1 MEISEAWRFAL
12 ENSRLKG
19 GHMPKQKTR
28 KSVARR
34 FRVTKSGKV
43 LRRQGF
49 RRHLNVKKSKSKK
62 RRLSKTIATNKIYA
76 KKIRKALG
84 K

>member
-1 MEISEAWRFAL
+1 
-12 ENSRLKG
+12 
-19 GHMPKQKTR
+19 MPKQKTR
-28 KSVARR
+28 KSVANR
-34 FRVTKSGKV
+34 FRITKSGKV

-62 RRLSKTIATNKIYA
+62 RRLKRVINTKKTYA